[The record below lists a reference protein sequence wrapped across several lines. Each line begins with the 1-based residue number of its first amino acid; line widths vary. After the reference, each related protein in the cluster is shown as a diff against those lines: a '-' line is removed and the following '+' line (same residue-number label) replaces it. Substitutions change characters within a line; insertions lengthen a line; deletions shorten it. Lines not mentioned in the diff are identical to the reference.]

1 MFVRDF
7 MTRNPVTLRPES
19 DPLAGIALCKS
30 GRFRHLPVVD
40 AEGCVVG
47 VVSRADLELFLA
59 ESESPG
65 VIRRQHQVDH
75 LNVCEIPPVQPDAPL
90 EEAAQMMA
98 ESKTTCLPV
107 VEEGRLVGVVTET
120 DMLRALLEVLSGQEK
135 GIRLTALVP
144 YVKGSLAVISTAVA
158 EAGAIIL
165 SLNIFKGTDPS
176 NWGCTLKVKD
186 ISQAELIDAVR
197 PWVEEILDVREI

>member
-7 MTRNPVTLRPES
+7 MTRNPVCLRPES

-40 AEGCVVG
+40 TDSCVLG

-59 ESESPG
+59 EVESPG
-65 VIRRQHQVDH
+65 VMRRQYRVEQV
-75 LNVCEIPPVQPDAPL
+75 NVRDVPAVGPDVPL
-90 EEAAQMMA
+90 EEAAQLMA
-98 ESKTTCLPV
+98 ENKTTCLPV
-107 VEEGRLVGVVTET
+107 VEEGKLVGVVTET
-120 DMLRALLEVLSGQEK
+120 DMLHALLEVLSGQQK

-176 NWGCTLKVKD
+176 NWGCTLKAKD
-186 ISQAELIDAVR
+186 VSQEELIEAVK

>member
-7 MTRNPVTLRPES
+7 MTGDPVCLRPES
-19 DPLAGIALCKS
+19 DPLAGIMLCKS

-40 AEGCVVG
+40 SDSCVLG

-59 ESESPG
+59 EAESPG
-65 VIRRQHQVDH
+65 VMRRNYRVDQVDTR
-75 LNVCEIPPVQPDAPL
+75 EIPPVEPDVPL
-90 EEAAQMMA
+90 EEAARLMA

-107 VEEGRLVGVVTET
+107 VEDGKLVGVVTET
-120 DMLRALLEVLSGQEK
+120 DMLNALLEVFSGQQR

-158 EAGAIIL
+158 ETGALIL
-165 SLNIFKGTDPS
+165 SLNMFGGTDPS
-176 NWGCTLKVKD
+176 NWGCTLKAADVSREALIEAVK
-186 ISQAELIDAVR
+186 

>member
-30 GRFRHLPVVD
+30 GKFRHLPVVD
-40 AEGCVVG
+40 TDSCVLG

-65 VIRRQHQVDH
+65 VMRRQYRVEQV
-75 LNVCEIPPVQPDAPL
+75 NVLDVPQVEPDVPL
-90 EEAAQMMA
+90 EEAARLMA

-107 VEEGRLVGVVTET
+107 VEGGKLVGVVTET
-120 DMLRALLEVLSGQEK
+120 DMLYALLEVFSGQQK

-144 YVKGSLAVISTAVA
+144 YLKGSLAVISTAVA
-158 EAGAIIL
+158 ETGAIIL
-165 SLNIFKGTDPS
+165 SLNMFAGTDPS
-176 NWGCTLKVKD
+176 NWGCTLKAKD
-186 ISQAELIDAVR
+186 VSPEELVEAVE

>member
-7 MTRNPVTLRPES
+7 MTRNPICLRPES

-40 AEGCVVG
+40 TDSCVLG

-59 ESESPG
+59 EVESPG
-65 VIRRQHQVDH
+65 VIRRQYRVDH
-75 LNVCEIPPVQPDAPL
+75 VNLRDVPPVQPDVPL
-90 EEAAQMMA
+90 EEAAQLMA
-98 ESKTTCLPV
+98 ENKTTCLPV
-107 VEEGRLVGVVTET
+107 VEDGKLVGVVTET
-120 DMLRALLEVLSGQEK
+120 DMLYALLEVLSGQEK

-158 EAGAIIL
+158 ETGAIIL
-165 SLNIFKGTDPS
+165 SLNIFKGTDLS
-176 NWGCTLKVKD
+176 NWGCTLKAKDVSPEELVK
-186 ISQAELIDAVR
+186 AVE

>member
-40 AEGCVVG
+40 TEGCVLG
-47 VVSRADLELFLA
+47 VVSRAELELFLA
-59 ESESPG
+59 EVESPG
-65 VIRRQHQVDH
+65 VIRRQYRVEQV
-75 LNVCEIPPVQPDAPL
+75 NACEIPPVKPDVPL
-90 EEAAQMMA
+90 EEAARLMA
-98 ESKTTCLPV
+98 ETKTTCLPV
-107 VEEGRLVGVVTET
+107 VEDGKLVGVVTET
-120 DMLRALLEVLSGQEK
+120 DMLHALLEVLSGQQE

-176 NWGCTLKVKD
+176 NWGCTLKATDV
-186 ISQAELIDAVR
+186 SPEELVEAVE

>member
-1 MFVRDF
+1 MFVRDL

-40 AEGCVVG
+40 TDSCVLG

-59 ESESPG
+59 EVESPG
-65 VIRRQHQVDH
+65 VIRRQYRVEQV
-75 LNVCEIPPVQPDAPL
+75 NVLEVPPVQPDMPL
-90 EEAAQMMA
+90 EEAAQLMA

-107 VEEGRLVGVVTET
+107 VEDGKLVGVVTET
-120 DMLRALLEVLSGQEK
+120 DMLRALLEVFSGQQK

-158 EAGAIIL
+158 EAGAIIV
-165 SLNIFKGTDPS
+165 SLNIFQGTDPS
-176 NWGCTLKVKD
+176 NWGCTLKATDV
-186 ISQAELIDAVR
+186 STEELIKAVE

>member
-40 AEGCVVG
+40 KDSCVLG
-47 VVSRADLELFLA
+47 VVSRAELELFLA
-59 ESESPG
+59 EAESPG
-65 VIRRQHQVDH
+65 VIRRQYRVEHV
-75 LNVCEIPPVQPDAPL
+75 NVLEVPPVQPDVPL
-90 EEAAQMMA
+90 EEAARLMA

-107 VEEGRLVGVVTET
+107 VEEGKLVGVVTET
-120 DMLRALLEVLSGQEK
+120 DMLHALLEVFSGQQK

-165 SLNIFKGTDPS
+165 SLNIFAGTDPT
-176 NWGCTLKVKD
+176 NWGCTLKATDVSSEELVK
-186 ISQAELIDAVR
+186 AVE

>member
-1 MFVRDF
+1 VFVRDF
-7 MTRNPVTLRPES
+7 MTRNPVCLRPES

-40 AEGCVVG
+40 GESCVLG
-47 VVSRADLELFLA
+47 VVSQADLELFLA
-59 ESESPG
+59 EAESPG
-65 VIRRQHQVDH
+65 VMRRQYRVDQV
-75 LNVCEIPPVQPDAPL
+75 NPREIPPVEPDTPL
-90 EEAAQMMA
+90 EEAARQMA

-107 VEEGRLVGVVTET
+107 VEDGKLVGVVTET
-120 DMLRALLEVLSGQEK
+120 DMLNALLEVFSGQQQ

-158 EAGAIIL
+158 EAGALIL
-165 SLNIFKGTDPS
+165 SLNMFEGTDPS
-176 NWGCTLKVKD
+176 NWGCTLKATDV
-186 ISQAELIDAVR
+186 SQEELIEAVR

>member
-7 MTRNPVTLRPES
+7 MTRDPVCLRPES

-40 AEGCVVG
+40 QDSCVLG

-59 ESESPG
+59 ETESPG
-65 VIRRQHQVDH
+65 VMRRQYRVDQIDT
-75 LNVCEIPPVQPDAPL
+75 LEIPPVAPDVPL
-90 EEAAQMMA
+90 EEAARLMV

-107 VEEGRLVGVVTET
+107 VEDGKLVGVVTET
-120 DMLRALLEVLSGQEK
+120 DMLNALLEVLSGQQK

-144 YVKGSLAVISTAVA
+144 YVKGSLAMISTAVA
-158 EAGAIIL
+158 EAGALIL
-165 SLNIFKGTDPS
+165 SVNIFRGTDPS
-176 NWGCTLKVKD
+176 NWGCTLKATDV
-186 ISQAELIDAVR
+186 SQEELIEAVR

>member
-40 AEGCVVG
+40 TEGCVLG
-47 VVSRADLELFLA
+47 VVSRAELELFLA
-59 ESESPG
+59 EVESPG
-65 VIRRQHQVDH
+65 VIRRQYRVEQV
-75 LNVCEIPPVQPDAPL
+75 NACEIPPVKPDVPL
-90 EEAAQMMA
+90 EEAARLMA
-98 ESKTTCLPV
+98 ETKTTCLPV
-107 VEEGRLVGVVTET
+107 VEDGKLVGVVTET
-120 DMLRALLEVLSGQEK
+120 DMLHALLEVLSGQQE

-176 NWGCTLKVKD
+176 NWGCTLKATDVSPEELVK
-186 ISQAELIDAVR
+186 AVE